1 MLNVLFTMFNLK
13 DGLSDACGS
22 HRAVRTGQE
31 TMHAARQQN
40 EPPSNTSLFADIGV
54 MLTANG
60 LDPSPAHYEL
70 LYRYFTADDLQLVAA
85 VDDAIRQYGMLTP
98 AMVATIAAQRRTE
111 LSATELGRMADEAQ
125 RRLGSLVTIVD
136 RSGQDARDYGDA
148 LARNV
153 DAMESGPRSDA
164 LVALMS
170 LTRAMIDKTRSARE
184 ELQRTAE
191 EILALRENLAEA
203 RKTAETD
210 ALTGLPNR
218 RALDLKMR
226 SAFESAREQGK
237 PLSIAICDIDAF
249 KAINDLH
256 GHQLGDKVIRFIA
269 GALSRHASDRLYVAR
284 YGGEEFVMLFEDMSV
299 QAAADLINRIR
310 NEIASRE
317 FKVAETG
324 RPIGRL
330 TFSAG
335 VAAMEGRKGPAAILK
350 SADTALYRAK
360 NEGRNRVCVAE

>member
-1 MLNVLFTMFNLK
+1 MFTMFDLQ
-13 DGLSDACGS
+13 DGLSGGFGS

-31 TMHAARQQN
+31 PMYAARPEN
-40 EPPSNTSLFADIGV
+40 EPPSHTSLFADIGN
-54 MLTANG
+54 MLVTNG

-70 LYRYFTADDLQLVAA
+70 LYRYFTAGDALLVAA
-85 VDDAIRQYGMLTP
+85 VNDAIRQHGVLTA
-98 AMVATIAAQRRTE
+98 AMAATIAAQRRTE

-125 RRLGSLVTIVD
+125 RRLGSLASIVD

-153 DAMESGPRSDA
+153 DALESGPRSEA

-170 LTRAMIDKTRSARE
+170 LTRSMIDKTRSARE
-184 ELQRTAE
+184 ELQRTAG
-191 EILALRENLAEA
+191 EISVLRENLAEA

-218 RALDLKMR
+218 RALDIKMR
-226 SAFESAREQGK
+226 MAFEAAREQGK

-269 GALSRHASDRLYVAR
+269 GSLSRHASDRLYVAR

-299 QAAADLINRIR
+299 QAAADLIDGIR

-335 VAAMEGRKGPAAILK
+335 VAAMDGRKGPAATLK

-360 NEGRNRVCVAE
+360 NEGRNRVCIAE